1 MFGSA
6 SMAEPPSSFG
16 KGARMTGAVKQYGP
30 RKILVSAL
38 ALLVS
43 TASVAPAAAAE
54 PLRVV
59 GYRLVME
66 MAPMLLAA
74 EKLPAGSVIV
84 ENGGI
89 PSLWP
94 AEPEFDGTPKAKGA
108 PVPDLAGNA
117 ETQALRQSV
126 KHPDLRI
133 ILTVTEGMYRMIAKK
148 SSGIQEMKDLKGK
161 RILTGPNTS
170 SEVYLEGM
178 LKRAGMTM
186 ADVTVVPIAGEK
198 GGDALL
204 DGRADAIAYWEYE
217 PERVRQRLGDD
228 AVEFNEFGVYRE
240 IYNLNATA
248 ATLADPVKRRQVV
261 DYVRVLIGACHESTY
276 KPARAQELLAK
287 NSGFDPKL
295 IEASWEHHRF
305 PCNLPLD
312 LLPVLV
318 EEEKWLAAKE
328 KRQPRNRDQL
338 AKLIDPSILAEARK
352 PR

>member
-1 MFGSA
+1 
-6 SMAEPPSSFG
+6 MAIG
-16 KGARMTGAVKQYGP
+16 CNRGAP
-30 RKILVSAL
+30 RKIAVYLPAL
-38 ALLVS
+38 AFAAGTV
-43 TASVAPAAAAE
+43 TPAAAAE

-59 GYRLVME
+59 GRRQVME
-66 MAPMLLAA
+66 TAPLLLAA
-74 EKLPAGSVIV
+74 EKLPAGSVV
-84 ENGGI
+84 FDNGGI
-89 PSLWP
+89 PSLWRTE
-94 AEPEFDGTPKAKGA
+94 AEFDGTPKAKDA

-133 ILTVTEGMYRMIAKK
+133 ILTVTEGMYRIIARK
-148 SSGIQEMKDLKGK
+148 SSGIQEMKDLRGK
-161 RILTGPNTS
+161 RILTGPNSS
-170 SEVYLEGM
+170 SEVYLGAM

-186 ADVTVVPIAGEK
+186 ADVTVVPIALDK

-217 PERVRQRLGDD
+217 PERVRQRLGAD

-248 ATLADPVKRRQVV
+248 ATLADPVKRKQTV
-261 DYVRVLIGACHESTY
+261 DYVRALIGACHESTY

-312 LLPVLV
+312 LLDVLV
-318 EEEKWLAAKE
+318 EEEKWLATKE
-328 KRQPRNRDQL
+328 KRQPRNREQL
-338 AKLIDPSILAEARK
+338 AKLIDPSILAEARVA
-352 PR
+352 R